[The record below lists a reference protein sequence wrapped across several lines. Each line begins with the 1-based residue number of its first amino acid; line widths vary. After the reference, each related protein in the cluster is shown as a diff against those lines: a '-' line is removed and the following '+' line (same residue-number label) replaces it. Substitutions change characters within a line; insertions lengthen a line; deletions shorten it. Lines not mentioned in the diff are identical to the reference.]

1 MRKFLTGSLV
11 VASLGGGIA
20 LSGTSAFATGIA
32 NVCNGLPAG
41 GGVDPGSQSGTV
53 QVCPPDT
60 PAAQGATVTLSGS
73 AATQGGYIIAEGTTP
88 AVAGY
93 IGVSS
98 VDNGIVACGN
108 GASYDTSG
116 GNNVVVPTPDRSNP
130 SGYPAAVQAALT
142 RLQGI
147 QTNTCTPSAP

>member
-20 LSGTSAFATGIA
+20 LSGTSAFATGIPDA
-32 NVCNGLPAG
+32 CGSNPAG
-41 GGVDPGSQSGTV
+41 ASVDPGSQSGIV
-53 QVCPPDT
+53 QVCLPST
-60 PAAQGATVTLSGS
+60 PAGSNDTVTLSGS
-73 AATQGGYIIAEGTTP
+73 AATQGGYIIAEGNTA
-88 AVAGY
+88 AVDGY

-98 VDNGIVACGN
+98 IDSGIVACGN

-116 GNNVVVPTPDRSNP
+116 GNNVVVPTPSPSDP
-130 SGYPAAVQAALT
+130 SGFPAAVQAALT

-147 QTNTCTPSAP
+147 QTNPCTPAAP